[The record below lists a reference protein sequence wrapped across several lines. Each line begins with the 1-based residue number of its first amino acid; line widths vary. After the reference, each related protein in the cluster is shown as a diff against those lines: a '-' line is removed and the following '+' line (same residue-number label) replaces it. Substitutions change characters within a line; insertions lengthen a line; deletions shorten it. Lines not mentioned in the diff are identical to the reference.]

1 MHPIYMDACMRGPVV
16 SVELKQAWCMPTPH
30 SSHLNVAGRW
40 LPPPCPSACAPSRQR
55 TQAARLLPLAIEQGV
70 SFVPGV
76 AFFATS
82 PMHHALRLSFVTEP
96 AERIAQGVVTL
107 AQVVRRAL
115 ATQSG
120 QAQ

>member
-1 MHPIYMDACMRGPVV
+1 
-16 SVELKQAWCMPTPH
+16 
-30 SSHLNVAGRW
+30 
-40 LPPPCPSACAPSRQR
+40 
-55 TQAARLLPLAIEQGV
+55 V

-76 AFFATS
+76 AFFAAS

-96 AERIAQGVVTL
+96 AERIAQGVATL

>member
-1 MHPIYMDACMRGPVV
+1 
-16 SVELKQAWCMPTPH
+16 
-30 SSHLNVAGRW
+30 
-40 LPPPCPSACAPSRQR
+40 
-55 TQAARLLPLAIEQGV
+55 V

-76 AFFATS
+76 AFFAAS

-96 AERIAQGVVTL
+96 AERIAQGVATL
-107 AQVVRRAL
+107 AQVVRSAL